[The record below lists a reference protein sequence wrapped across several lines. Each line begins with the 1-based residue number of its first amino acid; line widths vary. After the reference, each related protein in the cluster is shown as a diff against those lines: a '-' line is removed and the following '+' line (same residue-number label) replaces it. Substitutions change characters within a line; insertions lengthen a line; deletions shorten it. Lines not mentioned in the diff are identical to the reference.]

1 MLKLHYTANRFLAAA
16 HIQSAEISK
25 SVNHLSSRI
34 NRKQSDDLNTRIKK
48 RKKRGDSFLCLMST
62 RFTVALIDS
71 PLSFHSPIKCESPG
85 DNLSLVIFCSY
96 TFVQRINAVQLAK
109 NSFLVFKIIRTIVSV
124 YEVVGFCLFFFFFN
138 SANVTCLKLHKPIAM
153 FLSAPTKTRRFE
165 CQPNTAF
172 RISSH
177 SFNKVT
183 QYFH

>member
-124 YEVVGFCLFFFFFN
+124 YEVVGFCLFFFFD

-153 FLSAPTKTRRFE
+153 FLSAPTKT
-165 CQPNTAF
+165 AF